1 MGSEWLNGAVRTAA
15 QARDASFEAVRL
27 RALSTVVSAIE
38 HNVTR
43 DMEQE
48 LALRY

>member
-1 MGSEWLNGAVRTAA
+1 
-15 QARDASFEAVRL
+15 L

-43 DMEQE
+43 DMEQG